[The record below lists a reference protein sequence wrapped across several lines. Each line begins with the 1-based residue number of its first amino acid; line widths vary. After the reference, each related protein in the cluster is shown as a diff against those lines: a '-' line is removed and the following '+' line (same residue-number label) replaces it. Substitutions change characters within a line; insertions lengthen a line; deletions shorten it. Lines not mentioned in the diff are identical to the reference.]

1 MIFDANG
8 ENLTSEVVNDP
19 DASERAFWDG
29 VPFDGVTTT
38 WAPEDL

>member
-1 MIFDANG
+1 MDA
-8 ENLTSEVVNDP
+8 LTGDDP

-29 VPFDGVTTT
+29 VPFDGTTPT